1 MMAAP
6 DSQRHVDQRIEAVSE
21 ALCALRDALSAL
33 SLALKDW
40 QFEVDHERHAL
51 VESAVHDLLVR
62 IASEHGQPSARPGAG
77 RPDAGKA

>member
-1 MMAAP
+1 MAAP

-21 ALCALRDALSAL
+21 ALCALRDALAAL

-51 VESAVHDLLVR
+51 VESAVHELLVR
-62 IASEHGQPSARPGAG
+62 MASEPSQPSARPGAG
-77 RPDAGKA
+77 SSDVDKA